1 MKRNTSF
8 LSATL
13 FLCVIAL
20 MSPETSYACE
30 KCFGAAADSPTV
42 QAIGASMFG
51 LLMMI
56 TFVFGGVF
64 SFFNRAHTRGVAI
77 AEGHVTVDDD
87 GTMHSSTEPT
97 ELD

>member
-1 MKRNTSF
+1 MKRRTSY
-8 LSATL
+8 LRATL
-13 FLCVIAL
+13 ILGIVILA
-20 MSPETSYACE
+20 SPEASYACE

-64 SFFNRAHTRGVAI
+64 SFFNRAHTRGIAI
-77 AEGHVTVDDD
+77 AEGHVTIDDD
-87 GTMHSSTEPT
+87 GTMHSTTEPT
-97 ELD
+97 DLD